1 MQETILDQAEALSAS
16 SSSKTSGAKPKF
28 GFLGV
33 GWIGRNRMEVI
44 AKHKAGE
51 VAYISD
57 TAAQNAS
64 EALKSAPEAKQVSSL
79 EAMLRKPEL
88 DGIVI
93 ATPSAFHAEQSTL
106 ALEAGKSVFCQ
117 KPLGR
122 NVEETRRVVA
132 AARSN
137 NKLLGVDLSYRFT
150 KAMQEVY
157 KVVQSGEL
165 GQVYAIELVF
175 HNAYGPDK
183 AWFYEPKLSGGG
195 CVIDLGV
202 HLVDLALWSMNFPKV
217 KQVHSQ
223 LFAKGKPIDICQGK
237 VEDYA
242 AANIELEGSTHMQL
256 SCSWNLPAG
265 QEAIISATFYGTNG
279 GVAFKNV
286 NGSFYDFV
294 AERYYGTKTEQLC
307 SPPDEWMGRAGV
319 AWAARVAKGEGFNE
333 EAEEYVKVAEVL
345 DKIYG
350 R

>member
-1 MQETILDQAEALSAS
+1 MQETILDNQQEIQAS
-16 SSSKTSGAKPKF
+16 SSTSSTTKPRL

-44 AKHKAGE
+44 AKHGAGA
-51 VAYISD
+51 VAYVAD
-57 TAAQNAS
+57 TAAQNAE
-64 EALKSAPEAKQVSSL
+64 EALKTAPEAKQVNSL
-79 EAMLRKPEL
+79 DAIISEPEV
-88 DGIVI
+88 DGVVI
-93 ATPSAFHAEQSTL
+93 ATPSAFHAEQSEL
-106 ALEAGKSVFCQ
+106 ALEAGKAVFCQ

-122 NVEETRRVVA
+122 NAEETRRVVET
-132 AARSN
+132 ARRK

-150 KAMQEVY
+150 EAMQQVY

-165 GQVYAIELVF
+165 GHIYAIELVF

-202 HLVDLALWSMNFPKV
+202 HLVDLAMWSMNFPAV
-217 KQVHSQ
+217 KEVHSQ
-223 LFAKGKPIDICQGK
+223 LFAKGKPIDICEGK

-242 AANIELEGSTHMQL
+242 TAGIELEGNTHMQL

-265 QEAIISATFYGTNG
+265 QEAIISATFYGTEG
-279 GVAFKNV
+279 GVALKNV

-294 AERYYGTKTEQLC
+294 AERYYGTKTERLC
-307 SPPDEWMGRAGV
+307 SPPDEWSGRAGV
-319 AWAARVAKGEGFNE
+319 AWAERLAKGEGFSE
-333 EAEEYVKVAEVL
+333 EAEEFVKVAEVL

>member
-1 MQETILDQAEALSAS
+1 
-16 SSSKTSGAKPKF
+16 
-28 GFLGV
+28 
-33 GWIGRNRMEVI
+33 MEVI
-44 AKHKAGE
+44 ARHEAGE
-51 VAYISD
+51 VLYIAD
-57 TAAQNAS
+57 TTEQNAE
-64 EALKSAPEAKQVSSL
+64 EALKSAPEAKQVGSL
-79 EAMLRKPEL
+79 ESMLRKPEV

-93 ATPSAFHAEQSTL
+93 ATPSAFHAEQSEL
-106 ALEAGKSVFCQ
+106 ALRAGKAVFCQ

-122 NVEETRRVVA
+122 NKEETKRVVE
-132 AARSN
+132 AARSQ

-150 KAMQEVY
+150 EAMQQVH

-165 GQVYAIELVF
+165 GQIYAIELVF

-202 HLVDLALWSMNFPKV
+202 HLVDLAMWSMNFPKV
-217 KQVHSQ
+217 KHVQSH
-223 LFAKGKPIDICQGK
+223 LFSKGKPINMADGK

-242 AANIELEGSTHMQL
+242 AANIELDGNTHMQL

-307 SPPDEWMGRAGV
+307 TPPDDWMGRAGV
-319 AWAARVAKGEGFNE
+319 AWAERVARGEGFSE
-333 EAEEYVKVAEVL
+333 EADEFVKVAEVL

>member
-1 MQETILDQAEALSAS
+1 MEAI
-16 SSSKTSGAKPKF
+16 SKY
-28 GFLGV
+28 
-33 GWIGRNRMEVI
+33 
-44 AKHKAGE
+44 KAGE
-51 VAYISD
+51 VAYIAD
-57 TAAQNAS
+57 TAPQNAE
-64 EALKSAPEAKQVSSL
+64 EALKSEPGAKQVSSL
-79 EAMLRKPEL
+79 EAMLQQPEVN
-88 DGIVI
+88 GVVI

-106 ALEAGKSVFCQ
+106 ALKAGKHVFCQ

-122 NVEETRRVVA
+122 NVEETRRVVE
-132 AARSN
+132 AARAQ
-137 NKLLGVDLSYRFT
+137 NKLLGVDLSYRHT

-165 GQVYAIELVF
+165 GQIYAIELVF

-202 HLVDLALWSMNFPKV
+202 HLVDLALWSMNFPEV
-217 KQVHSQ
+217 KQVQSH
-223 LFAKGKPIDICQGK
+223 LYAKGKPISMAEGK

-242 AANIELEGSTHMQL
+242 AAHIELEGNTLLQL

-307 SPPDEWMGRAGV
+307 APPDEWMGRAGV
-319 AWAARVAKGEGFNE
+319 VWAERIAKGEGFSE

>member
-1 MQETILDQAEALSAS
+1 MEETVLDKQNIAEEITLKPA
-16 SSSKTSGAKPKF
+16 GRKPKL

-44 AKHKAGE
+44 SNSGAGE
-51 VAYISD
+51 VVCISD
-57 TAAQNAS
+57 VTSHNLEEAIKSVPTAKTAG
-64 EALKSAPEAKQVSSL
+64 SL
-79 EAMLRKPEL
+79 ESILEQ
-88 DGIVI
+88 DEIEGVVI
-93 ATPSAFHAEQSTL
+93 ATPSAFHAEQTRLS
-106 ALEAGKSVFCQ
+106 LEAGKSVFCQ

-122 NVEETRRVVA
+122 NVEETRRVVET
-132 AARSN
+132 ARQQ
-137 NKLLGVDLSYRFT
+137 NKLLYVDLSYRHT
-150 KAMQEVY
+150 NAMQEVY

-165 GQVYAIELVF
+165 GHIYAVELVF

-202 HLVDLALWSMNFPKV
+202 HLVDLALWSLNFPGV
-217 KQVHSQ
+217 KDVKSF
-223 LFAKGKPIDICQGK
+223 LFAKGKPISMAEGK

-242 AANIELEGSTHMQL
+242 TASIALETGTHMQL

-265 QEAIISATFYGTNG
+265 QEAIISATFYGTEG
-279 GVAFKNV
+279 GVALKNI

-294 AERYYGTKTEQLC
+294 AERYYGTKTERLS
-307 SPPDEWMGRAGV
+307 SPPDDWSGRAGV
-319 AWAARVAKGEGFNE
+319 VWAERLVSGEGFSE
-333 EAEEYVKVAEVL
+333 EAEEFVKVAEVL

>member
-1 MQETILDQAEALSAS
+1 MPDTIQDKQQGTSAS
-16 SSSKTSGAKPKF
+16 SSSTSAKPRL

-33 GWIGRNRMEVI
+33 GWIGRNRMEMI
-44 AKHKAGE
+44 AKHDAGE
-51 VAYISD
+51 VTYIAD
-57 TAAQNAS
+57 TAPHNAE
-64 EALKSAPEAKQVSSL
+64 EALKSAPKAKHVPSL
-79 EAMLRKPEL
+79 EAMLHEPAVE
-88 DGIVI
+88 GIVI
-93 ATPSAFHAEQSTL
+93 ATPSAFHAEQSEL

-122 NVEETRRVVA
+122 NVEETKRVVE
-132 AARSN
+132 AARKN
-137 NKLLGVDLSYRFT
+137 NKLLGVDLSYRHT
-150 KAMQEVY
+150 AAMQEVY

-165 GQVYAIELVF
+165 GHIYAVELVF

-202 HLVDLALWSMNFPKV
+202 HLVDLALWSLNFPKV
-217 KQVHSQ
+217 KQVQSQ
-223 LFAKGKPIDICQGK
+223 LFSKGKPIGMAEGK

-242 AANIELEGSTHMQL
+242 SASMELAGNTHMQL

-265 QEAIISATFYGTNG
+265 QEAIISATFYGTEG
-279 GVAFKNV
+279 GVAMKNV

-294 AERYYGTKTEQLC
+294 AERYYGTKTETLC
-307 SPPDEWMGRAGV
+307 SPPDEWSGRAGV
-319 AWAARVAKGEGFNE
+319 AWAKRLANGEGFDE
-333 EAEEYVKVAEVL
+333 AAEEYVKVAEVL

>member
-1 MQETILDQAEALSAS
+1 MQEELLLDKNTNSIPEKQHL
-16 SSSKTSGAKPKF
+16 PKL

-44 AKHKAGE
+44 ASHQAGK
-51 VAYISD
+51 VAFIAD
-57 TAAQNAS
+57 TVLQNTEAALQ
-64 EALKSAPEAKQVSSL
+64 SAPQAKAVATL
-79 EAMLRKPEL
+79 TEMLTDET

-93 ATPSAFHAEQSTL
+93 ATPSAFHAEQTIQ
-106 ALEAGKSVFCQ
+106 ALEAGKAVFCQ

-122 NVEETRRVVA
+122 NYKETKQVVE
-132 AARSN
+132 AARRA

-150 KAMQEVY
+150 KAMQVVY
-157 KVVQSGEL
+157 QVVKSGEL
-165 GQVYAIELVF
+165 GNIYAVELTF

-183 AWFYEPKLSGGG
+183 PWFYDPKLSGGG

-202 HLVDLALWSMNFPKV
+202 HLVDLALWTLNFPEVEKV
-217 KQVHSQ
+217 TSSLFSQ
-223 LFAKGKPIDICQGK
+223 GQRLTNSQDK

-242 AANIELEGSTHMQL
+242 NASIELAGGTHVSL

-265 QEAIISATFYGTNG
+265 QEAIISASFYGTKG
-279 GVAFKNV
+279 GAAFKNV

-294 AERYYGTKTEQLC
+294 AERFYGTRTETLTF
-307 SPPDEWMGRAGV
+307 PPDDWSGRAGV
-319 AWAARVAKGEGFNE
+319 VWANRVAAGESFHP
-333 EAEEYVKVAEVL
+333 EAEEFVKVASVL

>member
-1 MQETILDQAEALSAS
+1 MEETVLDQNQLTATETAH
-16 SSSKTSGAKPKF
+16 KPKL

-44 AKHKAGE
+44 ARNNAGE
-51 VAYISD
+51 VSFIAD
-57 TAAQNAS
+57 ATPQNAE
-64 EALKSAPEAKQVSSL
+64 EAHKSAPAAQVVNTLDNIL
-79 EAMLRKPEL
+79 EHSEV
-88 DGIVI
+88 DGVVI
-93 ATPSAFHAEQSTL
+93 ATPSAFHAEQTML

-122 NVEETRRVVA
+122 SAEETKRVVET
-132 AARSN
+132 ARQT
-137 NKLLGVDLSYRFT
+137 NKLLGVDLSYRYT
-150 KAMQEVY
+150 EAMQQVY

-165 GQVYAIELVF
+165 GHIYAVELVF

-202 HLVDLALWSMNFPKV
+202 HLVDLALWSLNFPEV
-217 KQVHSQ
+217 KDVTSH
-223 LFAKGKPIDICQGK
+223 LYAKGKAITLADGK

-242 AANIELEGSTHMQL
+242 TASIELETGTHLQL

-265 QEAIISATFYGTNG
+265 QEAIISATFYGTEG
-279 GVAFKNV
+279 GVALKNI

-294 AERYYGTKTEQLC
+294 AERYYGTRTERLC
-307 SPPDEWMGRAGV
+307 SPPDEWSGRAGV
-319 AWAARVAKGEGFNE
+319 AWAERLAKGEGFNE
-333 EAEEYVKVAEVL
+333 EAEEFVKVAEVL

>member
-1 MQETILDQAEALSAS
+1 MTESILDKAQASSAS
-16 SSSKTSGAKPKF
+16 SSSASDSKPKL

-44 AKHKAGE
+44 AKHNAAE

-57 TAAQNAS
+57 TATHNAE
-64 EALKSAPEAKQVSSL
+64 EALKSAPEATQVHSL
-79 EAMLRKPEL
+79 EAMLHKPEVN
-88 DGIVI
+88 GIVI
-93 ATPSAFHAEQSTL
+93 ATPSAFHAEQSSL

-122 NVEETRRVVA
+122 NLEETKRVVE
-132 AARSN
+132 AARQS
-137 NKLLGVDLSYRFT
+137 NKLLGVDLSYRYT
-150 KAMQEVY
+150 AAMQEVY

-165 GQVYAIELVF
+165 GQIYAIELVF

-202 HLVDLALWSMNFPKV
+202 HLVDLALWSMDFPKV
-217 KQVHSQ
+217 RKVQSH
-223 LFAKGKPIDICQGK
+223 LYAKGKPISMAEGK

-242 AANIELEGSTHMQL
+242 SASIELDGNTHVQL

-307 SPPDEWMGRAGV
+307 APPDEWMGRAGV
-319 AWAARVAKGEGFNE
+319 AWAERVASGEGFNE
-333 EAEEYVKVAEVL
+333 EANEFVKVAEVL

>member
-1 MQETILDQAEALSAS
+1 MQETTIDKAEALSAS
-16 SSSKTSGAKPKF
+16 SSLAGGKPKL

-44 AKHKAGE
+44 AKHEAGE
-51 VAYISD
+51 VSYIAD
-57 TAAQNAS
+57 TAAQNAE
-64 EALKSAPEAKQVSSL
+64 EALKSAPEAAQVHSL
-79 EAMLRKPEL
+79 EAMLHQPEV
-88 DGIVI
+88 DAIVI

-106 ALEAGKSVFCQ
+106 ALEAGKAVFCQ

-122 NVEETRRVVA
+122 NVEETKRVVE
-132 AARSN
+132 AARKS

-150 KAMQEVY
+150 EAMQHVY

-165 GQVYAIELVF
+165 GQIYAIELVF

-202 HLVDLALWSMNFPKV
+202 HLVDLALWSMGFPQV
-217 KQVHSQ
+217 KQVQSH
-223 LFAKGKPIDICQGK
+223 LFAKGKPISMAEGK

-242 AANIELEGSTHMQL
+242 SANIELEGNTHMQL

-294 AERYYGTKTEQLC
+294 AERYYGTKTERLC
-307 SPPDEWMGRAGV
+307 SPPDDWMGRAGV
-319 AWAARVAKGEGFNE
+319 AWAERLAKGEGFNE
-333 EAEEYVKVAEVL
+333 EADEFVKVAEVL

>member
-1 MQETILDQAEALSAS
+1 MQETLLDQEQTKAAS
-16 SSSKTSGAKPKF
+16 SSNSKPKL

-44 AKHKAGE
+44 AKHNAGE
-51 VAYISD
+51 VLYIAD
-57 TAAQNAS
+57 TTEQNAE
-64 EALKSAPEAKQVSSL
+64 EALKSAPEAKQVGSL
-79 EAMLRKPEL
+79 ESMLRKPEV

-93 ATPSAFHAEQSTL
+93 ATPSAFHAEQSEL
-106 ALEAGKSVFCQ
+106 ALRAGKSVFCQ

-122 NVEETRRVVA
+122 NVEETRRVVE
-132 AARSN
+132 AARSE

-150 KAMQEVY
+150 EAMQQVY

-165 GQVYAIELVF
+165 GQIYAIELVF

-202 HLVDLALWSMNFPKV
+202 HLVDLAMWAMDFPKV
-217 KQVHSQ
+217 KQVQSH
-223 LFAKGKPIDICQGK
+223 LFAKGKPINMAEGK

-242 AANIELEGSTHMQL
+242 SANIELAGNTHMQL

-307 SPPDEWMGRAGV
+307 TPPDDWMGRAGV
-319 AWAARVAKGEGFNE
+319 AWAERVAKGEGFND
-333 EAEEYVKVAEVL
+333 EAEEFVKVAEVL

>member
-1 MQETILDQAEALSAS
+1 
-16 SSSKTSGAKPKF
+16 
-28 GFLGV
+28 
-33 GWIGRNRMEVI
+33 MEVI
-44 AKHKAGE
+44 AKHGAGDILY
-51 VAYISD
+51 VAD
-57 TAAQNAS
+57 TTAQNAE
-64 EALKSAPEAKQVSSL
+64 EALKSAPEARHVNSL
-79 EAMLRKPEL
+79 EAIISEPEV
-88 DGIVI
+88 DGVVI
-93 ATPSAFHAEQSTL
+93 ATPSAFHAEQSEL

-122 NVEETRRVVA
+122 NAEETRRVVE
-132 AARSN
+132 AARRN

-150 KAMQEVY
+150 EAMQQVY

-202 HLVDLALWSMNFPKV
+202 HLVDLALWAMNFPQV
-217 KQVHSQ
+217 KEVHSQ
-223 LFAKGKPIDICQGK
+223 LFAKGKPIDMGEGK

-242 AANIELEGSTHMQL
+242 TASIELEGNTHIQL

-265 QEAIISATFYGTNG
+265 QEAIISATFYGTQG
-279 GVAFKNV
+279 GVALKNI

-294 AERYYGTKTEQLC
+294 AERYYGTKTERLA
-307 SPPDEWMGRAGV
+307 SPPDEWSGRAGV
-319 AWAARVAKGEGFNE
+319 AWARRLAKGEGFSE
-333 EAEEYVKVAEVL
+333 EAEEFVKVAEVL

>member
-1 MQETILDQAEALSAS
+1 MQDTILENKSETIAS
-16 SSSKTSGAKPKF
+16 SSSTSAKPKL

-44 AKHKAGE
+44 ANNNAGE
-51 VAYISD
+51 VAYVSD
-57 TAAQNAS
+57 TAPQNAE
-64 EALKSAPEAKQVSSL
+64 EALKSAPNAKQVGSL
-79 EAMLRKPEL
+79 EAMIHAPEV
-88 DGIVI
+88 DGVVI

-122 NVEETRRVVA
+122 NAEETRRVVD
-132 AARSN
+132 AARKQ
-137 NKLLGVDLSYRFT
+137 NKLLGVDLSYRYT
-150 KAMQEVY
+150 EAMQQVY

-165 GQVYAIELVF
+165 GQIYAIELVF

-202 HLVDLALWSMNFPKV
+202 HLVDLALWTMNFPAV
-217 KQVHSQ
+217 KEVNSHLYS
-223 LFAKGKPIDICQGK
+223 KGKPISMAEGK

-242 AANIELEGSTHMQL
+242 TASIALETGTNIQL

-265 QEAIISATFYGTNG
+265 QEAIISATFYGTEG
-279 GVAFKNV
+279 GVALKNV

-294 AERYYGTKTEQLC
+294 AERYYGTKSERLS
-307 SPPDEWMGRAGV
+307 SPPDEWSGRAGV
-319 AWAARVAKGEGFNE
+319 AWAERLAKGEGFNE
-333 EAEEYVKVAEVL
+333 EAEEFVKVAEVL

>member
-1 MQETILDQAEALSAS
+1 MHNTLTESTQTQPNSSESA
-16 SSSKTSGAKPKF
+16 TTATRPVL

-33 GWIGRNRMEVI
+33 GWIGRNRLEAI
-44 AKHKAGE
+44 AKNQ
-51 VAYISD
+51 
-57 TAAQNAS
+57 TADIACIADVVPQNTQ
-64 EALKSAPEAKQVSSL
+64 EALKAAPAAETVKSL
-79 EAMLRKPEL
+79 EAILEKEQVN
-88 DGIVI
+88 GVVI
-93 ATPSAFHAEQSTL
+93 ATPSAFHAEQSIL

-122 NVEETRRVVA
+122 NVEETKRVVE
-132 AARSN
+132 AARAG

-150 KAMQEVY
+150 AAMEQVY

-165 GQVYAIELVF
+165 GHIYGVELVF

-183 AWFYEPKLSGGG
+183 AWFYEPQLSGGG

-202 HLVDLALWSMNFPKV
+202 HLVDLALWSLNFPAVREV
-217 KQVHSQ
+217 KSH
-223 LFAKGKPIDICQGK
+223 LFAKGKPISMAEGK

-242 AANIELEGSTHMQL
+242 TASIELATGTHVSL

-279 GVAFKNV
+279 GVAFKNI

-294 AERYYGTKTEQLC
+294 AERYYGTRSERLC
-307 SPPDEWMGRAGV
+307 SPPDEWSGRAGV
-319 AWAARVAKGEGFNE
+319 VWAERLAKGDGFDE
-333 EAEEYVKVAEVL
+333 EAEQFVKVAEVL

>member
-1 MQETILDQAEALSAS
+1 MQDTILDKEQQTSAS
-16 SSSKTSGAKPKF
+16 SSNAAKPKL

-33 GWIGRNRMEVI
+33 GWIGRNRMEMI
-44 AKHKAGE
+44 AKHEAGD
-51 VAYISD
+51 VAFVAD
-57 TAAQNAS
+57 TALHNAE
-64 EALKSAPEAKQVSSL
+64 EALKSVPHAKQAASL
-79 EAMLRKPEL
+79 EAMLQEPAI

-93 ATPSAFHAEQSTL
+93 ATPSAFHAEQSEL

-122 NVEETRRVVA
+122 NVEETRRVVE
-132 AARSN
+132 AARRN
-137 NKLLGVDLSYRFT
+137 NKLLGVDLSYRYT
-150 KAMQEVY
+150 AAMQQVY

-165 GQVYAIELVF
+165 GHIYAVELVF

-202 HLVDLALWSMNFPKV
+202 HLVDLALWSLNFPEV
-217 KQVHSQ
+217 RQVQSR
-223 LFAKGKPIDICQGK
+223 LFSKGKPISMAEGK

-242 AANIELEGSTHMQL
+242 SASMELAGNTHMQL

-265 QEAIISATFYGTNG
+265 QEAIISATFYGTEG
-279 GVAFKNV
+279 GVAMKNV

-294 AERYYGTKTEQLC
+294 AERYYGTRTETLC
-307 SPPDEWMGRAGV
+307 SPPDEWSGRAGV
-319 AWAARVAKGEGFNE
+319 AWAERLAKGEGFDE
-333 EAEEYVKVAEVL
+333 KAEEFVKVAEVL